1 MIADYTHSK
10 HIFRH
15 FRYTSAETDAI
26 IKTLENGVFS
36 YMPKRHEYGIVRP
49 EKVNGI
55 DVPTLWLSDNT
66 VFDKTILLLAQ
77 DPLRSKKY
85 WTLEGAPEVSEYER
99 NDSVVIGTPYAL
111 HVTHNN
117 IKRDLSL
124 NVEIY
129 RRLIETLITHVNCR
143 VYCTDIFKYYPN
155 DKSISTFDIK
165 LLNEEIEIIRPD
177 ICICLGR
184 FAQKA
189 IERIGADMNYIHC
202 PHPRAWPKS
211 WDKWRK
217 ENEITSHEGY
227 CVSSKVG
234 NIITL
239 LERKWNHMT
248 PKLPY

>member
-1 MIADYTHSK
+1 MIADYTQSK

-15 FRYTSAETDAI
+15 FGYTSAETDAI
-26 IKTLENGVFS
+26 IETLENGGFS
-36 YMPKRHEYGIVRP
+36 YMPKRHEYGIVRH

-55 DVPTLWLSDNT
+55 DVPTMWLSDST

-85 WTLEGAPEVSEYER
+85 WTLEDAPEVSESER
-99 NDSVVIGTPYAL
+99 NASVVIGTPYAL
-111 HVTHNN
+111 HVTRND
-117 IKRDLSL
+117 IKRELSL

-129 RRLIETLITHVNCR
+129 RRLIETLITQVNCR

-177 ICICLGR
+177 MSICLGR

-189 IERIGADMNYIHC
+189 IERIGADTNYIHC
-202 PHPRAWPKS
+202 PHPRAWPRA
-211 WDKWRK
+211 WDKWRN
-217 ENEITSHEGY
+217 ENGIRTIGDYSADA
-227 CVSSKVG
+227 KVKD
-234 NIITL
+234 ILTL
-239 LERKWNHMT
+239 IYH
-248 PKLPY
+248 